1 MIGEGSRST
10 GGPIC
15 EPVYRSKRPFCLN
28 PIVPGVAMSSPSPYR
43 TAAEVYQDHIQT
55 LGPQLGPVYNAL
67 TNEVTSLHG
76 KWNQYRKLFMGSP
89 KRIDLLNATAG
100 YFFGVLQE
108 TLIEDILLHLA
119 ILTDPPMSV
128 GRPNLTLRQL
138 PNLNDRARF
147 SCTLEQFSESV
158 VRDENGNSPCEC
170 SRGDT
175 PQGREFPCRRL
186 SPNCVISSSNG
197 SSKICMPVARP
208 SCVSAT

>member
-1 MIGEGSRST
+1 MAT
-10 GGPIC
+10 GGL
-15 EPVYRSKRPFCLN
+15 SS
-28 PIVPGVAMSSPSPYR
+28 VPRAEADQRETFQGV
-43 TAAEVYQDHIQT
+43 H
-55 LGPQLGPVYNAL
+55 
-67 TNEVTSLHG
+67 
-76 KWNQYRKLFMGSP
+76 
-89 KRIDLLNATAG
+89 
-100 YFFGVLQE
+100 
-108 TLIEDILLHLA
+108 
-119 ILTDPPMSV
+119 
-128 GRPNLTLRQL
+128 
-138 PNLNDRARF
+138 LNDRARF